1 MGGDPHFSVLL
12 HDKKTLC
19 YSVQGKA
26 NSVFNLI
33 SSNDYLL
40 NAKFVPDSK
49 RRGVTWM
56 GTVGVVFHKPLQYG
70 STSAKVTHIK
80 MNARDRTIQIGDT
93 INFNATA
100 IERVTS
106 ENGNISITR
115 RSSRD
120 KTHHPAV
127 TICLNDINLHFTVK
141 FEGEH
146 LDMIWH
152 KPIESGTSHGLIGE
166 LSASN
171 KVFMNFKHLPLRYN
185 YVIL

>member
-56 GTVGVVFHKPLQYG
+56 GTVGVVFHKSLQYG

-93 INFNATA
+93 ISFNATA
-100 IERVTS
+100 IERLTS

-115 RSSRD
+115 RSGHD
-120 KTHHPAV
+120 KTHRPAV
-127 TICLNDINLHFTVK
+127 TICLNDINLHFTMK

-152 KPIESGTSHGLIGE
+152 KPIKSGTSHGLIGE
-166 LSASN
+166 LYNYISASR
-171 KVFMNFKHLPLRYN
+171 LS
-185 YVIL
+185 